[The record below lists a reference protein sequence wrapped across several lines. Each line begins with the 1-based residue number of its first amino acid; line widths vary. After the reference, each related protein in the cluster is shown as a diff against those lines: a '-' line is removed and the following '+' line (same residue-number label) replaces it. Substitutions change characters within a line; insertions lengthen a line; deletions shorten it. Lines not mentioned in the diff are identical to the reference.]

1 MYLWLEECGLINGA
15 EEIKEGQK
23 KDPDTDQSEN
33 RISKATHICSFHVH
47 CTAR

>member
-15 EEIKEGQK
+15 EIKEEQK
-23 KDPDTDQSEN
+23 KDPDTDQSN
-33 RISKATHICSFHVH
+33 QDLKATRRCSFHAY